1 MEANESI
8 DNPVFSRLNTNKPIQ
23 YVASST
29 SYSQPWRENG
39 KFKLYPKNRVKPQGG
54 MFISLSLEIYGLC
67 LQINQQTE
75 YQ

>member
-8 DNPVFSRLNTNKPIQ
+8 DNPVFWRLNTNKPVQ

-39 KFKLYPKNRVKPQGG
+39 KFKLYLKNRVNPQGD
-54 MFISLSLEIYGLC
+54 MFISLSLEIHGLC
-67 LQINQQTE
+67 L
-75 YQ
+75 